1 MGRRDSI
8 SSPLFK
14 QNRKEM
20 KKMLTPILAI
30 LLMTA
35 CGEKSNQESKRSSTT
50 KTETMQKEEKQK
62 IEALL
67 AEYEKSLNTSDAK
80 LAQSLYTKDGMFMP
94 TEAPSGIGS
103 ENILKSYEFVFSQ
116 IQLNIEFF
124 IEEIVVEGNMAF
136 AVTSSKGTSKIQA
149 NGVEVPEAN
158 RELFVFEKVDGEW
171 KIARYMFN
179 KTEPKG

>member
-1 MGRRDSI
+1 
-8 SSPLFK
+8 
-14 QNRKEM
+14 M
-20 KKMLTPILAI
+20 KKLTLSILVIAI
-30 LLMTA
+30 MA
-35 CGEKSNQESKRSSTT
+35 SCNEKQESKQITEN
-50 KTETMQKEEKQK
+50 KTENTEIMIKEEKQK

-67 AEYEKSLNTSDAK
+67 GEYKKSLNTSDAK
-80 LAQSLYTKDGMFMP
+80 LAQSLYTKDGVFMP

-103 ENILKSYEFVFSQ
+103 EGILKSYEFVFSQ

-124 IEEIVVEGNMAF
+124 IEEIEVEGNMAF
-136 AVTSSKGTSKIQA
+136 AVTSSKGTVKIHA

-158 RELFVFEKVDGEW
+158 RELFVFEKVGGEW

>member
-1 MGRRDSI
+1 
-8 SSPLFK
+8 
-14 QNRKEM
+14 M
-20 KKMLTPILAI
+20 KKIILTAITLAA
-30 LLMTA
+30 LVS
-35 CGEKSNQESKRSSTT
+35 CSQKESENKIGS
-50 KTETMQKEEKQK
+50 ENTMQTENKEIMHKEEKQK

-67 AEYEKSLNTSDAK
+67 SEYKKSLNTSDAK
-80 LAQSLYTKDGMFMP
+80 LAQSLYTKDGVFMP

-103 ENILKSYEFVFSQ
+103 EGILKSYEFVFSE

-124 IEEIVVEGNMAF
+124 IEEIEVEGNLAF
-136 AVTSSKGTSKIQA
+136 ALTSSKGTVKIHA
-149 NGVEVPEAN
+149 NGVEAPEAN

>member
-1 MGRRDSI
+1 
-8 SSPLFK
+8 
-14 QNRKEM
+14 M
-20 KKMLTPILAI
+20 KKTI
-30 LLMTA
+30 MTA
-35 CGEKSNQESKRSSTT
+35 LVLAALVSCTQ
-50 KTETMQKEEKQK
+50 TETKNNIQTENIIQTENKEVMIKEEKQK

-67 AEYEKSLNTSDAK
+67 DEYKKSLNTSDAK
-80 LAQSLYTKDGMFMP
+80 LAQSLYTKDGVFMP

-103 ENILKSYEFVFSQ
+103 EGILKSYEFVFSQ

-124 IEEIVVEGNMAF
+124 IEEIEVEGNMAF
-136 AVTSSKGTSKIQA
+136 AVTSSKGTVKILE
-149 NGVEVPEAN
+149 NGVEAPEAN